1 MTQLLKSSHGPRE
14 LFSISQVEKAFGP
27 GYEQGSGC
35 IRAWGERYL
44 SGLKEPELSY
54 EQALALP
61 ERTHDEKRERSSYI
75 AKSFGKALEAK
86 ADQYIRGEQ
95 VDFTDEPGKRFFP
108 GVHLLPHPS
117 TLDGFELQAPVNI
130 KLLAPESPE
139 PISFQGFKDA
149 RFLPRGAGPQGWFL
163 FDYKTTKPK
172 VDNAKNREL
181 DKPAGWWTWMK
192 TPAQLAADYQWN
204 LYEWHEYSTLER
216 LVPSRWVYF
225 ASQET
230 PQARAVDMRP
240 EQDPNAL
247 ESVRTVVT
255 RLASYG
261 HQLRGYIRDYR
272 KGLPVDQLPR
282 NTSNCQAYGRIC
294 TYHRSQPGGTC
305 EGGDNE
311 LIPIGQL
318 LAKPGVVT
326 VREFEIQEFHFQ
338 PEGNSNMG
346 TLRDTINQ
354 QVAQMQ
360 NGQAPAMQGP
370 PQGQP
375 QQAPGAFVPQGAPPA
390 QAAYPSG
397 FQGQPF
403 APAPGQA
410 GFAGAPQGQ
419 QQPHVGAP
427 EGWQNPSAPAAP
439 QGMPMQQQATQQP
452 APAAFNPPPPQRP
465 QAPQGFGTQAQ
476 NPEYWNDGQGGW
488 LDRQNMAAACQ
499 YYGLDAN
506 TFPNFAPVQ
515 QAPQG
520 AQGTTAQSAPAA
532 GANAAAGPTGEAPK
546 RRGRKTNAERAAIAG
561 TPNQIE
567 ADAAQGANH
576 EEEDA
581 DDLAAIGMLVVT
593 LVRAVLGYGKQG

>member
-1 MTQLLKSSHGPRE
+1 LTQLLKSSSGPRE
-14 LFSISQVEKAFGP
+14 LFSISQIEKAYGP
-27 GYEQGSGC
+27 AYEQGAGC
-35 IRAWGERYL
+35 VRAWGERYL
-44 SGLKEPELSY
+44 NGLKEPEMSY
-54 EQALALP
+54 AEALAMP
-61 ERTHDEKRERSSYI
+61 ATTNEQKRERSSYV

-86 ADQYIRGEQ
+86 ADQFIRGEQ
-95 VDFTDEPGKRFFP
+95 VDFTDEPGRRFFP

-117 TLDGFELQAPVNI
+117 SLEPVGGYELQAPVNI

-181 DKPAGWWTWMK
+181 GKPAGWWTWMK

-225 ASQET
+225 AAQET

-255 RLASYG
+255 RLASHG
-261 HQLRGYIRDYR
+261 HQLRGYIRDFR
-272 KGLPVDQLPR
+272 KGLPVAQLPR

-294 TYHRSQPGGTC
+294 PYHRSQPGGEC

-311 LIPIGQL
+311 LVPMGQL
-318 LAKPGVVT
+318 LAKPGAVT
-326 VREFEIQEFHFQ
+326 VRDFQIEEFQFNLPTERDQQ
-338 PEGNSNMG
+338 MG
-346 TLRDTINQ
+346 TLRDQINAATQ
-354 QVAQMQ
+354 QMQ
-360 NGQAPAMQGP
+360 NGQPAMQGP
-370 PQGQP
+370 PQGQL

-397 FQGQPF
+397 FQGQSF

-410 GFAGAPQGQ
+410 GFAGTPQG

-427 EGWQNPSAPAAP
+427 EGWQQPSAPKGMQNASAP
-439 QGMPMQQQATQQP
+439 PAYGTPSPAVQGW
-452 APAAFNPPPPQRP
+452 
-465 QAPQGFGTQAQ
+465 
-476 NPEYWNDGQGGW
+476 YNDGQGGVINLFQIQQHAQQGFPPAVAL
-488 LDRQNMAAACQ
+488 LDQ
-499 YYGLDAN
+499 
-506 TFPNFAPVQ
+506 PAP
-515 QAPQG
+515 QAPAG
-520 AQGTTAQSAPAA
+520 AQGSQTQEQPIPGAQGPATTAPD
-532 GANAAAGPTGEAPK
+532 APK
-546 RRGRKTNAERAAIAG
+546 KRGRKTNAERAAAAG
-561 TPNQIE
+561 P
-567 ADAAQGANH
+567 AQSLSQLAPGEQDTLGEN
-576 EEEDA
+576 EEDA

>member
-14 LFSISQVEKAFGP
+14 LFSISQIEKAFGP

-44 SGLKEPELSY
+44 SGLKEPEMSY
-54 EQALALP
+54 AEALAMP
-61 ERTHDEKRERSSYI
+61 ATTNEQKRERSSYI

-86 ADQYIRGEQ
+86 ADQFIRGEQ
-95 VDFTDEPGKRFFP
+95 VDFTDEPGRRFFP

-181 DKPAGWWTWMK
+181 GKPAGWWTWMK

-255 RLASYG
+255 RLASHG

-272 KGLPVDQLPR
+272 KGLPVAQLPR
-282 NTSNCQAYGRIC
+282 NTSNCQAYGRTC
-294 TYHRSQPGGTC
+294 PYHRSQLPPGHPNAC

-311 LIPIGQL
+311 LIPMGQL

-326 VREFEIQEFHFQ
+326 VREFEIHEFAFQ
-338 PEGNSNMG
+338 PEGTQHMG
-346 TLRDTINQ
+346 TLRDQINAATQ
-354 QVAQMQ
+354 QMQ
-360 NGQAPAMQGP
+360 QPGQAPAMQGA
-370 PQGQP
+370 PQGAP
-375 QQAPGAFVPQGAPPA
+375 QQAPGQFAPQGAPPA
-390 QAAYPSG
+390 AGFPSG
-397 FQGQPF
+397 YQGQQF

-410 GFAGAPQGQ
+410 GFAPQGGPA
-419 QQPHVGAP
+419 PHVGAP
-427 EGWQNPSAPAAP
+427 EGWQQASAP
-439 QGMPMQQQATQQP
+439 QGMPGQQQAPAQVQQ
-452 APAAFNPPPPQRP
+452 APAFTPPKP
-465 QAPQGFGTQAQ
+465 QAPNGFGQQAQ
-476 NPEYWNDGQGGW
+476 NPDYWSDGNGGW
-488 LDRQNMAAACQ
+488 LDRHNMTAACA
-499 YYGLDAN
+499 YYGLDPN
-506 TFPNFAPVQ
+506 TFPNFAPSVVQ

-520 AQGTTAQSAPAA
+520 AQGSTAQTAPAA
-532 GANAAAGPTGEAPK
+532 GANGAAQPTGGATK
-546 RRGRKTNAERAAIAG
+546 RRGRKTNAERAAAASG
-561 TPNQIE
+561 APPEQ
-567 ADAAQGANH
+567 ALHDAS